1 MDNRL
6 TERYC
11 SIKEGDMFAFSSGQY
26 SDYDCS
32 GFSVA
37 KKSFD
42 MFQVSALW
50 EKECKPYG
58 KDPKHIAN
66 KYIEIFSTCIEF
78 VPWLEKNGYIKL
90 LEYKEFHLGS
100 YGNFSL
106 QDK

>member
-11 SIKEGDMFAFSSGQY
+11 SIKEDDVFAFASGEY
-26 SDYDCS
+26 SDYDC
-32 GFSVA
+32 GRFSVA

-42 MFQVSALW
+42 MFQVSTLW

-58 KDPKHIAN
+58 KDPDDIAS
-66 KYIEIFSTCIEF
+66 KYTEYKAIGF

-100 YGNFSL
+100 YGRFKLEDN
-106 QDK
+106 